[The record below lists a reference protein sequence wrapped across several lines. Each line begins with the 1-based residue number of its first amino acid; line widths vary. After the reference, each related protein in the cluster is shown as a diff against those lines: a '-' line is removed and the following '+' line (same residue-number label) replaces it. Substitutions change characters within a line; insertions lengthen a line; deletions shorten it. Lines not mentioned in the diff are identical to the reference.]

1 MSALI
6 CGSIAYDN
14 IMVFEDRFKD
24 HILPDQIHI
33 LNVSFLVPEMRKE
46 FGGCAGNI
54 AYNLRLLGG
63 DGSAMATVGADF
75 GNYKQWMGEQE
86 LDTRYITEI
95 DSSFTAQAYI
105 TTDLD
110 DNQIT
115 AFHPGAM
122 NEAHVNTVPV
132 DAGVSIGIVSPDGRQ
147 GMIEHC
153 EQFAAAGV
161 PFIFDPGQGLP
172 MFDGDDLR
180 TFIKQATW
188 VAVNDYECQLMQDR
202 TGMSAEE
209 IAGDLEALIVT
220 RGAEGSYIYTA
231 DGRIDIPAAK
241 PEAIKDPTGCGD
253 AYRAGLLFG
262 LMNGLGWE
270 TTGRLAALLGAIK
283 IAHQGTQNHRFT
295 RADIVS
301 QYQEQF
307 GSSLDI

>member
-1 MSALI
+1 VSALI